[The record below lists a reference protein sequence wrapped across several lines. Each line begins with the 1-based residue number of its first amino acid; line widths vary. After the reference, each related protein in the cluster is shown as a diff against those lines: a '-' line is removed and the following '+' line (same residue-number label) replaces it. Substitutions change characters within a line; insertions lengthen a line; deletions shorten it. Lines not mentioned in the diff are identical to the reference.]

1 MRIMQTLGRH
11 GGAQEG
17 IFQYKR
23 ASSGVTIDPSISR
36 ASGPSGPKPSIHIT
50 TSEWTSILQAIESAP
65 LQTFRITAP
74 SAGSPAQPSQ
84 ALHTMIQAAVPS
96 PAGGWNWDDSYKS
109 YSGRF
114 RSMNPPVRR
123 PGRILAPGVGQSPT
137 ENASPAPGRPRPP
150 SILVHRLRRGE
161 PRAITC

>member
-65 LQTFRITAP
+65 LQTFRITAR

-84 ALHTMIQAAVPS
+84 ALHTMIQDAVPS
-96 PAGGWNWDDSYKS
+96 PAAGWNWDDSYKS
-109 YSGRF
+109 YVVAVLEHEGGLDLYHGLLGAG
-114 RSMNPPVRR
+114 NPP
-123 PGRILAPGVGQSPT
+123 
-137 ENASPAPGRPRPP
+137 
-150 SILVHRLRRGE
+150 
-161 PRAITC
+161 AIIELKRDIP